1 MNRSDRWLTTLAWLA
16 LTFSFV
22 MLFVL
27 LGAGIRM
34 IVTPCLPCAGW

>member
-1 MNRSDRWLTTLAWLA
+1 MS

-34 IVTPCLPCAGW
+34 IVTPCLPCAGG